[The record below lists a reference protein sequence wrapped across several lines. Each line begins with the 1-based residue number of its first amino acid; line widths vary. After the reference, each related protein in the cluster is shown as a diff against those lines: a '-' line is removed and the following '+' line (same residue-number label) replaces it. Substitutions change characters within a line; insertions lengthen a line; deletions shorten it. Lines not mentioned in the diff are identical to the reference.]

1 MADSIVRLRV
11 ESQEYDAKLKRA
23 TEGLTRYADECRKVG
38 GTLEVVEQE
47 TLEYVRSLGQMDTAS
62 RTATG
67 KLNEMKKTFVEL
79 KTQYNQLTEAEK
91 ASPFGQA
98 LWQSLEQLKGRIKE
112 GESALK
118 DVQGEVNG
126 TGGVLDQLASKFTIN
141 VDAIKLF
148 NAGLSVAKGA
158 LDVAKDA
165 FFASEANVDEWGRTM
180 QSAQGVYAAFLN
192 DLNTGD
198 ISGFLTRIDD
208 IVSAARKAYDE
219 MDRLGTMKTIQ
230 GPAVSAQQA
239 ENERMRMMVQ
249 TGHYIAP
256 IDGRAAA
263 PGMKNGDLLTPAQI
277 RTIEK
282 HLQSGMQT
290 VVKLVGN
297 EVKQSNKAIDAYYDS
312 LAKQNG
318 MTMAEFRKGTSSM
331 AEFDKRVEGAKR
343 YEEFEAAHTT
353 YKLTSMG
360 NGEFENR
367 AYRDD
372 AVNPFAE
379 FKNWGIFR
387 VDKMGEN
394 SLNEL
399 VQFIKQRDQQAGQ
412 AYSMQAQAYRTINRA
427 EGTTVRS
434 IMGGGGSGGT
444 STTTPQDKAADIVS
458 KAEAEYAT
466 TLDKIAVRR
475 EAGLDTAL
483 QAKQKEVSATEKLY
497 DAYTSAYNTY
507 ADPTYK
513 DMASFTASMLGALAG
528 KVSEAKD
535 AQDAEKQ
542 AAQQLAEAEKKKA
555 REMEQTKLMST
566 FSESGIS
573 AGISYLKGKKAE
585 AVVGSAE
592 YKNFDTQL
600 TDATTMST
608 LTGVMDKYNITP
620 DQINVD
626 AAGIWKKIING
637 NDIANA
643 DWESVTEAIN
653 EKLSELGIE
662 PIKLDVQTGGLKNVA
677 KDVDVLT
684 STTKNAGSA
693 MTQLGGALASLEDP
707 SAKVAGIVMQA
718 IGNVALSFS
727 QAMATPKDPWSWIA
741 FAVAGTAT
749 MISTIAAIHS
759 ATGYAEGG
767 LIKGNSYSGD
777 NIMANGG
784 TIGLNAGELVLNK
797 AQQANLANQ
806 LDNTAL
812 PGDGASR
819 QSYVRGQDIF
829 LGLNNYLRSSGRGQ
843 LVTSRG

>member
-98 LWQSLEQLKGRIKE
+98 LGQSLEQLKGRIKE

-118 DVQGEVNG
+118 GVQGEVNG
-126 TGGVLDQLASKFTIN
+126 TGGVLDQLASKFTLN

-148 NAGLSVAKGA
+148 EMGMKAAGVVA
-158 LDVAKDA
+158 DVAKDA
-165 FFASEANVDEWGRTM
+165 FFKNEEQLDEWGRVVEGA
-180 QSAQGVYAAFLN
+180 QSVYEGFLSA
-192 DLNTGD
+192 LNTGD
-198 ISGFLTRIDD
+198 IGGYLSNINN
-208 IVSAARKAYDE
+208 IIQAARDAYDALDNLGTYNAFNQVNVE
-219 MDRLGTMKTIQ
+219 RTRTNMTQAIADYRTGDGTREQAKAAGDAYKKELADRRKMEQDAYIAAIKETATQRGVNPDDLRKALSGNYGQYQALKNTPLTGTRTQYTPGLMPGQAGSYTQVKVAANEQERLGEALRQLNDTELKSLQ
-230 GPAVSAQQA
+230 ALGAQ
-239 ENERMRMMVQ
+239 
-249 TGHYIAP
+249 
-256 IDGRAAA
+256 
-263 PGMKNGDLLTPAQI
+263 AQ
-277 RTIEK
+277 RT
-282 HLQSGMQT
+282 
-290 VVKLVGN
+290 GN
-297 EVKQSNKAIDAYYDS
+297 EIAQVDRT
-312 LAKQNG
+312 LARMLG
-318 MTMAEFRKGTSSM
+318 SGGRTSGGT
-331 AEFDKRVEGAKR
+331 A
-343 YEEFEAAHTT
+343 
-353 YKLTSMG
+353 
-360 NGEFENR
+360 
-367 AYRDD
+367 
-372 AVNPFAE
+372 
-379 FKNWGIFR
+379 
-387 VDKMGEN
+387 
-394 SLNEL
+394 
-399 VQFIKQRDQQAGQ
+399 
-412 AYSMQAQAYRTINRA
+412 
-427 EGTTVRS
+427 
-434 IMGGGGSGGT
+434 SGGT
-444 STTTPQDKAADIVS
+444 SSTTKTPQGKAADIVS
-458 KAEAEYAT
+458 KAEAEYAA

-513 DMASFTASMLGALAG
+513 DMASFAASMLGALAG
-528 KVSEAKD
+528 KVNEAKD

-555 REMEQTKLMST
+555 RDMEQQKLMGT

-626 AAGIWKKIING
+626 AAGIWQKIING

-677 KDVDVLT
+677 KDVDILA

-693 MTQLGGALASLEDP
+693 MTQLGGALAGLEDP

-767 LIKGNSYSGD
+767 VIPGNSFSGD
-777 NIMANGG
+777 NQLARV
-784 TIGLNAGELVLNK
+784 NAGELILSK
-797 AQQANLANQ
+797 SAQANLANQ
-806 LDNTAL
+806 LDNPAL
-812 PGDGASR
+812 PGDGALR

>member
-38 GTLEVVEQE
+38 GTLEVVEQD

-67 KLNEMKKTFVEL
+67 KLNEMKKTFIEL
-79 KTQYNQLTEAEK
+79 KTQYNQMTEAEK

-98 LWQSLEQLKGRIKE
+98 LGQSLEQLKGRIKE
-112 GESALK
+112 SESALK
-118 DVQGEVNG
+118 GVQGEVNG
-126 TGGVLDQLASKFTIN
+126 TGGVLDQLASKFTLN
-141 VDAIKLF
+141 LDAIKLF

-180 QSAQGVYAAFLN
+180 QSAQSVYAAFLN

-230 GPAVSAQQA
+230 GPAVSAQQT
-239 ENERMRMMVQ
+239 ENERMRMMIQ
-249 TGHYIAP
+249 TGRYIAP

-282 HLQSGMQT
+282 HLQNGMQT

-297 EVKQSNKAIDAYYDS
+297 EVKQSSKAIDAYYDS

-353 YKLTSMG
+353 YKLTSKG
-360 NGEFENR
+360 NGEYENR

-427 EGTTVRS
+427 EGTTVRN
-434 IMGGGGSGGT
+434 IMGGGSHGGKGS
-444 STTTPQDKAADIVS
+444 STTPQGKADDIVS
-458 KAEAEYAT
+458 KAEAEYAA

-483 QAKQKEVSATEKLY
+483 QAKQKEVAATEKLY
-497 DAYTSAYNTY
+497 DAYTTAYNTY

-528 KVSEAKD
+528 KVNEAKD
-535 AQDAEKQ
+535 AQDAEKK

-555 REMEQTKLMST
+555 REMEHQKLMGN

-585 AVVGSAE
+585 AVIGSAE

-600 TDATTMST
+600 TDATTMGT

-626 AAGIWKKIING
+626 AAGIWQKIING

-643 DWESVTEAIN
+643 DWQGVADAIN
-653 EKLSELGIE
+653 EKLSEMGIE

-677 KDVDVLT
+677 KDVDVLA

-693 MTQLGGALASLEDP
+693 MTQLGGALAGLEDP

-727 QAMATPKDPWSWIA
+727 QALATPKDPWSWIA

-767 LIKGNSYSGD
+767 VIPGNSFSGD
-777 NIMANGG
+777 NQLARV
-784 TIGLNAGELVLNK
+784 NAGELILSK
-797 AQQANLANQ
+797 SAQANLANQ
-806 LDNTAL
+806 LENPAT
-812 PGDGASR
+812 PGGGSDR
-819 QSYVRGQDIF
+819 TPYLRGQDIF

>member
-38 GTLEVVEQE
+38 GTLEVVEQD

-67 KLNEMKKTFVEL
+67 KLNEMKKTFIEL
-79 KTQYNQLTEAEK
+79 KTQYNQMTEAEK

-98 LWQSLEQLKGRIKE
+98 LGQSLEQLKGRIKE
-112 GESALK
+112 SESALK
-118 DVQGEVNG
+118 GVQGEVNG
-126 TGGVLDQLASKFTIN
+126 TGGVLDQLASKFTLN
-141 VDAIKLF
+141 LDAIKLF

-180 QSAQGVYAAFLN
+180 QSAQSVYAAFLN

-230 GPAVSAQQA
+230 GPAVSAQQT
-239 ENERMRMMVQ
+239 ENERMRMMIQ
-249 TGHYIAP
+249 TGRYIAP

-282 HLQSGMQT
+282 HLQNGMQT

-297 EVKQSNKAIDAYYDS
+297 EVKQSSKAIDAYYDS

-360 NGEFENR
+360 NGEYENR

-427 EGTTVRS
+427 EGTTVRN
-434 IMGGGGSGGT
+434 IMGGGSHGGKGS
-444 STTTPQDKAADIVS
+444 STTPQGKADDIVS
-458 KAEAEYAT
+458 KAEAEYAA

-483 QAKQKEVSATEKLY
+483 QAKQKEVAATEKLY
-497 DAYTSAYNTY
+497 DAYTTAYNTY

-528 KVSEAKD
+528 KVNEAKD
-535 AQDAEKQ
+535 AQDAEKK

-555 REMEQTKLMST
+555 REMEHQKLMGN

-585 AVVGSAE
+585 AVIGSAE

-600 TDATTMST
+600 TDATTMGT

-626 AAGIWKKIING
+626 AAGIWQKIING

-643 DWESVTEAIN
+643 DWQGVADAIN
-653 EKLSELGIE
+653 EKLSEMGIE

-677 KDVDVLT
+677 KDVDVLA

-693 MTQLGGALASLEDP
+693 MTQLGGALAGLEDP

-727 QAMATPKDPWSWIA
+727 QALATPKDPWSWIA

-767 LIKGNSYSGD
+767 VIPGNSFSGD
-777 NIMANGG
+777 NQLARV
-784 TIGLNAGELVLNK
+784 NAGELILSK
-797 AQQANLANQ
+797 SAQANLANQ
-806 LDNTAL
+806 LENPAT
-812 PGDGASR
+812 PGGGSDR
-819 QSYVRGQDIF
+819 TPYLRGQDIF